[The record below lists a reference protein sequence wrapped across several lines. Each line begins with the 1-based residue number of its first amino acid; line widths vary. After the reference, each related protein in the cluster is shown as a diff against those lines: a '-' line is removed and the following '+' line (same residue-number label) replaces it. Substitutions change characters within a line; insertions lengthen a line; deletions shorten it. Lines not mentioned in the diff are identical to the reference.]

1 MRRFS
6 VPFFSVSL
14 CVVLLLFSGLL
25 YAQSS
30 SPPPSAPSVD
40 ITLRMGQGGFQED
53 RSPLGRLGGGQATV
67 DVYPRA
73 WPVGVSIF
81 TEYYTNS
88 NDPTHSYEIS
98 NLVALNLLYTRPL
111 FGINRVKYFL
121 GAGAGWLEVPL
132 GEDDPDEYISTDVYD
147 LEAGV
152 SVLAFWKIGFYGVV
166 KYLTAHRTMNGV
178 DVIDFD
184 KTAWLLGITFNFSL

>member
-1 MRRFS
+1 MKRFS
-6 VPFFSVSL
+6 VPFLMVFV
-14 CVVLLLFSGLL
+14 CVVLLFPGLL
-25 YAQSS
+25 YAQSDSDS
-30 SPPPSAPSVD
+30 SSLPSCD
-40 ITLRMGQGGFQED
+40 FTIRMGQGGFYDD
-53 RSPLGRLGGGQATV
+53 RSPIGRLGGGQATV
-67 DVYPRA
+67 DVYPRS

-98 NLVALNLLYTRPL
+98 NLVALNLLYTRQL
-111 FGINRVKYFL
+111 FGINQVKYFL
-121 GAGAGWLEVPL
+121 GAGAGWLDVPL
-132 GEDDPDEYISTDVYD
+132 GEDDPGEYVSTDVYN

-178 DVIDFD
+178 DVINFD
-184 KTAWLLGITFNFSL
+184 EIAWFVGITYSFSL